1 MARRS
6 FLKHTKK
13 SQDMSLQITS
23 MADIFTIILI
33 FLLKSYSMGAL
44 DVSLPK
50 GLQLPHAQA
59 AGTDS
64 KVDQKVLK
72 VEVSETEVTADGK
85 RVATISGFAFAHSDI
100 DSDGASKSLGT
111 ALGRTQDGGKILV
124 VADQRAPYET
134 IRAVLA
140 TAASHG
146 YTDVKLA
153 VTRYE

>member
-1 MARRS
+1 MPRKT
-6 FLKHTKK
+6 FLKHEKK
-13 SQDMSLQITS
+13 PQDMALQITS

-50 GLQLPHAQA
+50 GMQLPRAQTSSTK
-59 AGTDS
+59 GET
-64 KVDQKVLK
+64 KILK
-72 VEVSETEVTADGK
+72 VEVSESALTADGK
-85 RVATISGFAFAHSDI
+85 AVTRMSAFSFPSSDLGQGQ
-100 DSDGASKSLGT
+100 SRSLGS
-111 ALGRTQDGGKILV
+111 ALGQAKDGKILV

-134 IRAVLA
+134 IRTVLA

-153 VTRYE
+153 VSRYE